1 MQEAMENYID
11 VQSRLG
17 MLFDEIKVNIDKVEE
32 TALKEAKQK
41 QRIQW
46 RKLNK

>member
-1 MQEAMENYID
+1 MQKAIENYID
-11 VQSRLG
+11 IQSRLG
-17 MLFDEIKVNIDKVEE
+17 GLLDNIKVDIDKVTEV
-32 TALKEAKQK
+32 AVKKARRK